1 MREKQTEIRRKP
13 GGANGERMS
22 VRIHEYERLLIAA
35 ALLPGGKTY
44 KHRKKGKVN
53 KNLMKGGWRCYETT
67 NERTGA

>member
-1 MREKQTEIRRKP
+1 
-13 GGANGERMS
+13 MS